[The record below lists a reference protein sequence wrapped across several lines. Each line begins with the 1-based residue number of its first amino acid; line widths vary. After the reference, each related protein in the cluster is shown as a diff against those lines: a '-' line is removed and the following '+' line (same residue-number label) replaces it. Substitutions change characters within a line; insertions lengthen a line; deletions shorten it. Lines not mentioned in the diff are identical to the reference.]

1 MLLSST
7 EKWQKLLVNLFFCNK
22 LKIISKQRV
31 NLLIARLEAWDES
44 CVLKSFDFKMQDFF
58 LQNWFNFTNFLFFFK
73 KNWFNFTNFF
83 SLNFQ
88 VNSWLTWLEEAESD
102 EEDEDEDED

>member
-1 MLLSST
+1 
-7 EKWQKLLVNLFFCNK
+7 
-22 LKIISKQRV
+22 
-31 NLLIARLEAWDES
+31 
-44 CVLKSFDFKMQDFF
+44 MQDFF
-58 LQNWFNFTNFLFFFK
+58 LKNWFNFTNFLFEK
-73 KNWFNFTNFF
+73 IDLISRIF

>member
-31 NLLIARLEAWDES
+31 NLLTARLEAWDES

-58 LQNWFNFTNFLFFFK
+58 L

>member
-1 MLLSST
+1 
-7 EKWQKLLVNLFFCNK
+7 
-22 LKIISKQRV
+22 
-31 NLLIARLEAWDES
+31 
-44 CVLKSFDFKMQDFF
+44 MQDFF
-58 LQNWFNFTNFLFFFK
+58 LKYRFDFTNFLFEKIDLFSRIFS
-73 KNWFNFTNFF
+73 